1 MKNNIILYLSLGLI
15 LLSNISIRVNAAVMG
30 IDYGAQWFKVA
41 LVKPGVPLDLVLNRE
56 SKRKTPSNICI
67 RDGVRLYGTEAN
79 NLVSFD
85 TELFNFIFFLIIN
98 IIQKKKKKKKLL
110 ITTMFYYYYYF
121 II

>member
-1 MKNNIILYLSLGLI
+1 MKINISLYLSLCLI
-15 LLSNISIRVNAAVMG
+15 LLSSISIKVNAAVMA

-79 NLVSFD
+79 NLVSIGI
-85 TELFNFIFFLIIN
+85 E
-98 IIQKKKKKKKLL
+98 
-110 ITTMFYYYYYF
+110 
-121 II
+121 

>member
-98 IIQKKKKKKKLL
+98 II
-110 ITTMFYYYYYF
+110 
-121 II
+121 